1 MWKKQQAEGLV
12 DKAAP
17 RACQQQ
23 FSASYIC
30 IHVPDSCQLDCFVSS
45 GESLQSPMFPFQSRA
60 EWRERGGIILTSAAA
75 TYLILNSSASS

>member
-17 RACQQQ
+17 QACQQQ

-30 IHVPDSCQLDCFVSS
+30 IHVSDSCQLDCFVSS

-60 EWRERGGIILTSAAA
+60 EWRGGEIIFTSAAA